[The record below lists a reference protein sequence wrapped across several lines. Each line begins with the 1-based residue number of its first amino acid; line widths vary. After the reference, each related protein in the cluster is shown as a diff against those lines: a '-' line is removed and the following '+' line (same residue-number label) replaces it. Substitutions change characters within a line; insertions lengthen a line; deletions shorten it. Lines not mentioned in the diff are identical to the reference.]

1 VDQRIQFCQSDGARI
16 AYATVGHGPA
26 LVCDSGWVSH
36 LEFMWQAGAYRRFI
50 EALAHTRTIVRYD
63 KPGTGLSD
71 RQRSDFSAEVDV
83 RALEAVIT
91 TLGLQ
96 RFDVLGTSQGGVV
109 AALLASRRT
118 HHIQRL
124 MLYGTWAYGPG
135 LTTDEVKASVLALIR
150 AHWGLGSRTLADV
163 FLAGEGAEAADWFA
177 RGQRASAS
185 PDVAAGLLAESYAVE
200 MRPILPTLEVP
211 TLVLHRQ
218 QDRAVPFRLGREV
231 ASLIPGAILTPLT
244 GATHLPYFGDA
255 QTIVEALNGFLAV
268 RAEQALT
275 AREREVV
282 ALLGQGHTNR
292 EIADLLLISERT
304 AENHVHRVLHRLGLR
319 SRTEVAA
326 WAVEHG
332 LPGPN
337 ARSLSTTTE

>member
-1 VDQRIQFCQSDGARI
+1 VAPLIPLCQSDGARI
-16 AYATVGHGPA
+16 AYATVGRGPA

-50 EALAHTRTIVRYD
+50 EALAQSRTIVRYD

-71 RQRSDFSAEVDV
+71 RQRSDFTAEAEV

-109 AALLASRRT
+109 AALLARRRPQ
-118 HHIQRL
+118 HIQRL
-124 MLYGTWAYGPG
+124 VLYGTWAYGPD

-177 RGQRASAS
+177 QAQRVSAS
-185 PDVAAGLLAESYAVE
+185 PDVAADLLAESYKVDV
-200 MRPILPTLEVP
+200 RPILPTLKVP

-218 QDRAVPFRLGREV
+218 HDRAVPFRLGREV
-231 ASLIPGAILTPLT
+231 ASLIPGAILTPLI
-244 GATHLPYFGDA
+244 GAAHLPYFGDVHM
-255 QTIVEALNGFLAV
+255 IIEALNGFLAV
-268 RAEQALT
+268 RSGQSLT
-275 AREREVV
+275 VREREVV
-282 ALLGQGHTNR
+282 ALLAQGHTNR
-292 EIADLLLISERT
+292 EIADLLVISERT
-304 AENHVHRVLHRLGLR
+304 AENHVQRVLNRLGLR
-319 SRTEVAA
+319 SRTAVAA

-332 LPGPN
+332 LPGPT
-337 ARSLSTTTE
+337 ARF

>member
-16 AYATVGHGPA
+16 AYATVGSGPA

-36 LEFMWQAGAYRRFI
+36 LEFMWQAGPYRRFI
-50 EALAHTRTIVRYD
+50 EALAQSRTIVRYD

-71 RQRSDFSAEVDV
+71 RQRSDFTAEAEV

-109 AALLASRRT
+109 AALLARRRT
-118 HHIQRL
+118 RHIQRL
-124 MLYGTWAYGPG
+124 VLYGTWAYGPD

-163 FLAGEGAEAADWFA
+163 FLAGEDAEAADWFA
-177 RGQRASAS
+177 QAQRASAS
-185 PDVAAGLLAESYAVE
+185 ADVAADLLAESYTVDV
-200 MRPILPTLEVP
+200 RSILPTLKVP

-218 QDRAVPFRLGREV
+218 HDRAVPFRLGREV
-231 ASLIPGAILTPLT
+231 ASLIPGAILTPLI
-244 GATHLPYFGDA
+244 GAAHLPYFGDV
-255 QTIVEALNGFLAV
+255 QMIIEALNGFLAV
-268 RAEQALT
+268 RSGHPLT
-275 AREREVV
+275 VREREVV
-282 ALLGQGHTNR
+282 ALLAQGHTNR
-292 EIADLLLISERT
+292 EIANLLVISERT
-304 AENHVHRVLHRLGLR
+304 AENHVQRVLNRLGLR
-319 SRTEVAA
+319 SRSAVAA

-332 LPGPN
+332 LPGPT
-337 ARSLSTTTE
+337 ATS

>member
-16 AYATVGHGPA
+16 AYATVGRGPA

-50 EALAHTRTIVRYD
+50 EALAQSRTIVRYD

-71 RQRSDFSAEVDV
+71 RQRSDFTAEAEV

-109 AALLASRRT
+109 AALLASRRRQ
-118 HHIQRL
+118 HIQRL
-124 MLYGTWAYGPG
+124 VLYGTWAYGPD
-135 LTTDEVKASVLALIR
+135 LTTDEVKASVVALIR

-163 FLAGEGAEAADWFA
+163 FLAGEGTEAADWFA
-177 RGQRASAS
+177 RAQRISAS
-185 PDVAAGLLAESYAVE
+185 PDVAANLLAESYRVDV
-200 MRPILPTLEVP
+200 RQILPTLKVP

-218 QDRAVPFRLGREV
+218 QDRAVPFGLGREV
-231 ASLIPGAILTPLT
+231 ASLIPGAILAPLI
-244 GATHLPYFGDA
+244 GAAHLPYFGDVD
-255 QTIVEALNGFLAV
+255 TIIEALSGFLAV
-268 RAEQALT
+268 RSGQPLT
-275 AREREVV
+275 VREREVV
-282 ALLGQGHTNR
+282 ALLAQGHTNR
-292 EIADLLLISERT
+292 EIAALLVISERT
-304 AENHVHRVLHRLGLR
+304 AENHVQRVLNRLGLR

-332 LPGPN
+332 LPGPT
-337 ARSLSTTTE
+337 ARN